1 VVALI
6 DPERVRAAVT
16 VAMDAAMPALIEEI
30 AEKVLLALST
40 R

>member
-1 VVALI
+1 VALI

-16 VAMDAAMPALIEEI
+16 VALDASLPNLIEEI
-30 AEKVLLALST
+30 TEKVLVALST